1 MNRYFWLLYYL
12 IGIFLYLAVTIY
24 VFKSSRVIEGLITF
38 STATLLLAISQ
49 LYDKK
54 E

>member
-1 MNRYFWLLYYL
+1 MNKYFWWLFYM
-12 IGIFLYLAVTIY
+12 IGTLLYLAVTIY
-24 VFKSSRVIEGLITF
+24 AVKSSRVTDGLVIF
-38 STATLLLAISQ
+38 STGTLLLAISQ